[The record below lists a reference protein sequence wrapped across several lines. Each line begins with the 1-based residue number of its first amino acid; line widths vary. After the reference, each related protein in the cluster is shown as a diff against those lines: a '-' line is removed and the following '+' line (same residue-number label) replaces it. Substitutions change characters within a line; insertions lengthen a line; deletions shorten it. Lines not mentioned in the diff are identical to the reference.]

1 MGDATLELVSYT
13 DPYCTWCWGSE
24 PMLRRL
30 DQVYGGAVRLRFVM
44 GGLVKDIS
52 DFYDAANDIGG
63 PEFYKQVAKHWLEAS
78 ERHGMPVYDRIW
90 YEMADEFRS
99 TYPAS
104 LAYKAAQ
111 LENGRKADRFLR
123 KMREGAAALGK
134 MIHRSD
140 VQLEMAGAVGL
151 DGRMLKG
158 NLESGAAERE
168 FRKDLADAVERGA
181 RGFPTFLFR
190 SRTDEVL
197 VRGYRPSSQFDEVIG
212 QLEPGLSPEHLHY
225 DADSVSRLFGE
236 YETLAPREI
245 AEIFGVTAEAR
256 AVVLEELTDRGDL
269 VSEVAGNGILYR
281 MK

>member
-181 RGFPTFLFR
+181 RGFPTFL
-190 SRTDEVL
+190 
-197 VRGYRPSSQFDEVIG
+197 
-212 QLEPGLSPEHLHY
+212 
-225 DADSVSRLFGE
+225 
-236 YETLAPREI
+236 
-245 AEIFGVTAEAR
+245 
-256 AVVLEELTDRGDL
+256 
-269 VSEVAGNGILYR
+269 
-281 MK
+281 